1 MTLRNRNLRFIA
13 LVLFSGV
20 FLIGKAP
27 AQKSGGL
34 QKEFRVA
41 LLIPLSLEAVNDS
54 LWRQEMD
61 PVKSSEIPSFRF
73 LQFYQGFMM
82 AADSLEQKGLRVRIQ
97 VYDVDQAPAKLDAA
111 LGDPGMKE
119 TDLIVGPFY
128 RNSFSK
134 AAAFAREQRIP
145 IVNPLSTRSDI
156 LLENPYVVK
165 AIPANHSQSE
175 VLSNLVQRDFPG
187 HRIIIYVA
195 NKLQGSDYVTSL
207 RQSLENRGLYS
218 KYPLAV
224 ADYGTDSIQAFYDY
238 AVKDESNLVVMYSES
253 EALPAALLGKIN
265 ALRNDYSITVIGVPE
280 WDRFTNLE
288 SPYLMNLNAHTLT
301 ASFVDYSD
309 PAILSFI
316 VRYRE
321 RFLDEPQAY
330 AYSGFDIGFFFFGA
344 MMRYGSDFFGQIE
357 NYRPRLIQN
366 EMILKNSAQGSG
378 LENQSWR
385 IVKYEDYRM
394 VNRSL
399 FPD

>member
-1 MTLRNRNLRFIA
+1 
-13 LVLFSGV
+13 
-20 FLIGKAP
+20 LILLGLILWIFPFENAP
-27 AQKSGGL
+27 AQNAGGPDE
-34 QKEFRVA
+34 EFRVA

-61 PVKSSEIPSFRF
+61 PVKSGEIPSFRF

-82 AADSLEQKGLRVRIQ
+82 AADSLERTGLRVRIQ
-97 VYDVDQAPAKLDAA
+97 VYDVDQVPAKLDAA
-111 LGDPGMKE
+111 LDDPGMRE
-119 TDLIVGPFY
+119 ADLIVGPFY

-156 LLENPYVVK
+156 LLDNPFVVK
-165 AIPANHSQSE
+165 VTPAGNSQPE
-175 VLSNLVQRDFPG
+175 VVSDLVRRDFRG
-187 HRIIIYVA
+187 HRVIIYVA
-195 NKLQGSDYVTSL
+195 NKLQGSDYVMSL
-207 RQSLENRGLYS
+207 RQSLESRGNGS
-218 KYPLAV
+218 KYPVAV

-238 AVKDESNLVVMYSES
+238 AVKDEPNLVVMYSES

-265 ALRNDYSITVIGVPE
+265 AMRNDYAITVIGVPD

-288 SPYLMNLNAHTLT
+288 SPYLMNLSAHALT

-309 PAILSFI
+309 PATSSFI

-330 AYSGFDIGFFFFGA
+330 AFSGFDIGYFFFGA
-344 MMRYGSDFFGQIE
+344 MMRYGRDFFSQAE
-357 NYRPRLIQN
+357 NYRSRLIQN
-366 EMILKNSAQGSG
+366 EMILRRSTPGSG
-378 LENQSWR
+378 FENQSWR

-394 VNRSL
+394 VDRSL
-399 FPD
+399 FPE